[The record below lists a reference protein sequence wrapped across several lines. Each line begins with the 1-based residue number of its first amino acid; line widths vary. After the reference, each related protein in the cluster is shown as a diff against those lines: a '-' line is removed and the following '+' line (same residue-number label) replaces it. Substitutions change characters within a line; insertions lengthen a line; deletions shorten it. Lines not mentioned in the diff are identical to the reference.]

1 MTDGSR
7 PGESDRPAPMLSGRP
22 LCIAQM
28 IESDEPGGAELVLV
42 ELAVELRRRG
52 HRVITIGPS
61 KGVGWLGERL
71 RERGFEMDTFSI
83 RRPVDWRCLRDLT
96 RLLRSRGVDLVHS
109 HEFTMCVYGAASAR
123 LLRVPHVTTMH
134 GNQKMTKALRRRIA
148 LRWAFRN
155 SAATVAVSD
164 ATRRSLTADLG
175 LRPKS
180 IGVVLNGVPVRP
192 GQPDAVRAEF
202 GIGESE
208 LLLLALG
215 TVVPRKGH
223 MILLRALH
231 RLEQAGRQAPPW
243 RLIIAGWL
251 TGEEPDRL
259 RQFIAE
265 AGMADRVHLAGQ
277 RQDVPDLLAAA
288 DVFVMPSLWEGLPL
302 AILEAMLAQKAI
314 VASVT
319 SGIPEAIN
327 DGQEGLLVPPG
338 DEAAL
343 AEALGRVLSDAALR
357 SRLAAQAR
365 ARALREFTVECMTDQ
380 YERLYAS
387 GLK

>member
-1 MTDGSR
+1 
-7 PGESDRPAPMLSGRP
+7 
-22 LCIAQM
+22 
-28 IESDEPGGAELVLV
+28 
-42 ELAVELRRRG
+42 
-52 HRVITIGPS
+52 
-61 KGVGWLGERL
+61 
-71 RERGFEMDTFSI
+71 
-83 RRPVDWRCLRDLT
+83 
-96 RLLRSRGVDLVHS
+96 
-109 HEFTMCVYGAASAR
+109 
-123 LLRVPHVTTMH
+123 
-134 GNQKMTKALRRRIA
+134 
-148 LRWAFRN
+148 
-155 SAATVAVSD
+155 
-164 ATRRSLTADLG
+164 
-175 LRPKS
+175 
-180 IGVVLNGVPVRP
+180 
-192 GQPDAVRAEF
+192 
-202 GIGESE
+202 
-208 LLLLALG
+208 
-215 TVVPRKGH
+215 
-223 MILLRALH
+223 
-231 RLEQAGRQAPPW
+231 
-243 RLIIAGWL
+243 
-251 TGEEPDRL
+251 
-259 RQFIAE
+259 
-265 AGMADRVHLAGQ
+265 MADRVHLAGQ